1 MTLTETIR
9 KMETVAAGTPSV
21 SSIVRNDI
29 FRLNAAPDA
38 RYGVF
43 AWLQGEHSQPTGTD
57 PLRTFNF
64 TFFFVDRLTAD
75 KGNEID
81 IQSAGIETLTNIV
94 RHLEERDGIY
104 PLGPLTFQ
112 TFNQR
117 FADECAG
124 VWCSVRLE
132 VPVTYTCADDL
143 TPASFN
149 PDFNNDFNKA

>member
-1 MTLTETIR
+1 MTLAEVIR
-9 KMETVAAGTPSV
+9 RIEVAASAQPSV
-21 SSIVRNDI
+21 KMIVRNDI

-64 TFFFVDRLTAD
+64 TFFYVDRLTSD

-117 FADECAG
+117 FTDECAG
-124 VWCSVRLE
+124 VYARVALQ
-132 VPVTYTCADDL
+132 VPVGESLCAE
-143 TPASFN
+143 SFA
-149 PDFNNDFNKA
+149 DFSHDFSADFFIF